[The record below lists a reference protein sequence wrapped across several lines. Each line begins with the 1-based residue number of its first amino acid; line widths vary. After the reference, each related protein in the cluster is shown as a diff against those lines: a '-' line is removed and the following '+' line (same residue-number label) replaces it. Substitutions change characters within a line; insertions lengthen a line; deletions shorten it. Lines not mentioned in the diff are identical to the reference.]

1 MTNAD
6 YVLKRFEEND
16 TYKFWDVKTAGGRV
30 VESMDNE
37 DVTHAEATNR
47 LSELFQNLE
56 GAYTVIFRTKTKKSV
71 AGGGDARPA
80 AEFTVRLG
88 NPQSMQGIGNING
101 GSNYIDKYIQ
111 ETQLRSAEALQYK
124 LAMFE
129 MQQTINELKRNKKED
144 TGIGS
149 NMENVLVAIACKELG
164 IQLPGV
170 QPIAG
175 PVINGIVP
183 QNENE
188 AEQRVVAALEKM
200 QHLNPGGNTVVML
213 ENLATLMQRFP
224 DKIPALNQSLQNV
237 ADGGDLLPSFMPL
250 AT

>member
-30 VESMDNE
+30 VESMDIE

-47 LSELFQNLE
+47 LTELFQNLE
-56 GAYTVIFRTKTKKSV
+56 GAYTVIFRTKSKKGV
-71 AGGGDARPA
+71 ASGGDSRPA

-88 NPQSMQGIGNING
+88 NPQSMQGIGTVG
-101 GSNYIDKYIQ
+101 GGLSYVDRYIQ
-111 ETQLRSAEALQYK
+111 ETQLRSAEALQHK

-129 MQQTINELKRNKKED
+129 MQQTINELKRKKED

-149 NMENVLVAIACKELG
+149 NLEHVLVQIACKEMG
-164 IQLPGV
+164 IPLPGV

-175 PVINGIVP
+175 PVINGIAP
-183 QNENE
+183 QNETE
-188 AEQRVVAALEKM
+188 AEQRVIAALEKM

-213 ENLATLMQRFP
+213 ENLAILMQRFP
-224 DKIPALNQSLQNV
+224 EKIPALNASLQNV
-237 ADGGDLLPSFMPL
+237 ANGGDLLPSFMPL